1 MTARRLQAW
10 LRFLLVRHGW
20 PTWIGLLLILSALG
34 GQQWVVAPALSQVEA
49 VRAQLPALRRQSAQ
63 APVEA
68 QTDTQRLAAA
78 LAALP
83 APAGALAAVDTL
95 HRRAARHGV
104 VLSHGE
110 YRLLPPGSAPW
121 ARYQITLPAQGSYR
135 SLRAWLADAMNAEP
149 TLALDELSLRRGT
162 VGDATVEM
170 RVRLTLFLRGAT

>member
-10 LRFLLVRHGW
+10 LRFLLARHGW
-20 PTWIGLLLILSALG
+20 PALVGLVLILSALG
-34 GQQWVVAPALSQVEA
+34 GQHWLVAPTLSQVEA
-49 VRAQLPALRRQSAQ
+49 ARAQLPALRRQWVQ
-63 APVEA
+63 APAEV
-68 QTDTQRLAAA
+68 QTDAQRLAAA

-149 TLALDELSLRRGT
+149 ALALDELSLRRGT